1 MSNGPFRVTLLGT
14 GGPPPRVDRFGPST
28 LVEAGEEKFI
38 FDAGRG
44 ALQRLYQLR
53 IPFGDITG
61 LFLTHLH
68 SDHVVGI
75 PDLWLTGWNG
85 QEWGRRETPLR
96 VWGPAETRDMMA
108 NLERAFQ
115 FDIRV
120 RSHYPKQGV
129 AVVARDFTAGV
140 VYDDNG
146 VKVTAFE
153 VDHGR
158 VKPAYGYRINFQGHS
173 VVLSGDTR
181 FNDNVVQF
189 SRGADLLVH
198 EVALMTDEFM
208 RTGKSASIIAG
219 NHTTAEE
226 AGRVFDLAKPRLA
239 VYSHILEFGGPEPE
253 ELIGAT
259 RRAYSGRF
267 EVGEDLMS
275 IEIGK
280 DISIRPWADMEN
292 LSTDR

>member
-1 MSNGPFRVTLLGT
+1 MKDEQLFRVTLLGT
-14 GGPPPRVDRFGPST
+14 GGPPPRIDRFGPST
-28 LVEAGEEKFI
+28 LVEAGVEKFI

-44 ALQRLYQLR
+44 ALQRLYQLK

-85 QEWGRRETPLR
+85 QEWGKRTVPLK
-96 VWGPAETRDMMA
+96 VWGPAETADMMSHLRQA
-108 NLERAFQ
+108 YQ

-120 RSHYPKQGV
+120 RSHYPKEGV
-129 AVVARDFTAGV
+129 AIAAQEFTEGV

-146 VKVTAFE
+146 VRVIAFA

-158 VKPAYGYRINFQGHS
+158 VKPAYGFRINYRGRS

-181 FNDNVVQF
+181 FNDNVIQF
-189 SRGADLLVH
+189 ARGADLLVH
-198 EVALMTDEFM
+198 EVVLMTDEFM
-208 RTGKSASIIAG
+208 NNAKAARIIAG

-226 AGRVFDLAKPRLA
+226 AGTVFDLARPKLA
-239 VYSHILEFGGPEPE
+239 VYSHIIEFGGPRLQD
-253 ELIGAT
+253 LIDDT
-259 RRAYSGRF
+259 RKAYDGRF
-267 EVGEDLMS
+267 EVGEDLMR
-275 IEIGK
+275 IEIG
-280 DISIRPWADMEN
+280 DEVVVR
-292 LSTDR
+292 

>member
-1 MSNGPFRVTLLGT
+1 MSNELFRVTLLGT

-53 IPFGDITG
+53 IPFADITG

-85 QEWGRRETPLR
+85 QEWGQREVPLR
-96 VWGPAETRDMMA
+96 VWGPAETRDMMSH
-108 NLERAFQ
+108 LEKAFQ

-120 RSHYPKQGV
+120 RSHYPKEGV
-129 AVVARDFTAGV
+129 AVVAHDFTEGV
-140 VYDDNG
+140 VYDENG
-146 VKVTAFE
+146 VRVTAFE

-158 VKPAYGYRINFQGHS
+158 VEPAYGFRINFAGHS

-181 FNDNVVQF
+181 FNDNVIQF
-189 SRGADLLVH
+189 SRGVDLLVH
-198 EVALMTDEFM
+198 EVAMMTDDFM

-219 NHTTAEE
+219 NHTTAKD
-226 AGRVFDLAKPRLA
+226 AGCVFDLAKPRLA
-239 VYSHILEFGGPEPE
+239 VYSHILEFGGPKPE
-253 ELIGAT
+253 DLIDAT
-259 RRAYSGRF
+259 RSVYGGRF
-267 EVGEDLMS
+267 EVGKDLMS
-275 IEIGK
+275 IEIGE
-280 DISIRPWADMEN
+280 DVVIRPPDAMEPG
-292 LSTDR
+292 SGRR

>member
-1 MSNGPFRVTLLGT
+1 MGNELFRVTLLGT

-44 ALQRLYQLR
+44 ALQRLYQLK

-68 SDHVVGI
+68 SDHVVGF

-85 QEWGRRETPLR
+85 QKWGQRTVPLR
-96 VWGPAETRDMMA
+96 VWGPPETQEMMTHLQQA
-108 NLERAFQ
+108 YQ
-115 FDIRV
+115 FDIRI
-120 RSHYPKQGV
+120 RTHYPKEGV
-129 AVVARDFTAGV
+129 AIVAQEFTDGV
-140 VYDDNG
+140 VYDENG
-146 VKVTAFE
+146 VRVIAFE

-158 VKPAYGYRINFQGHS
+158 VKPAYGYRINYRGHS

-181 FNDNVVQF
+181 FNENVIQF
-189 SRGADLLVH
+189 ATGVDLLVH

-208 RTGKSASIIAG
+208 RTAKAASIIAG

-226 AGRVFDLAKPRLA
+226 AGKVFDRAKPKLA
-239 VYSHILEFGGPEPE
+239 VYSHILEFGDPSLQD
-253 ELIGAT
+253 LIDGT
-259 RRAYSGRF
+259 RRAYGGPF
-267 EVGEDLMS
+267 EIGEDLMG
-275 IEIGK
+275 IEIGE
-280 DISIRPWADMEN
+280 DVVVRPPGELQN
-292 LSTDR
+292 G